1 MQLLNQGTIAAI
13 LLFGGALAFVLG
25 LVLLLLY
32 KRSLGRHMR
41 RVAAAGTAAD
51 QENPPRHKPS
61 LPLAHSIEHLTRT
74 QPGQPVPFDSTLV
87 SGAIYAAAG
96 LIFAIVATFL
106 LFVFS
111 GIQFLPLRTACVV
124 WAYAWPIVLTLNLL

>member
-74 QPGQPVPFDSTLV
+74 QRAAQPVPFDSTLV
-87 SGAIYAAAG
+87 SGAIYTAAG

-111 GIQFLPLRTACVV
+111 GI
-124 WAYAWPIVLTLNLL
+124 